1 MLVLVG
7 TMVVLYRYENLW
19 YFIKNN
25 TKQITSSI
33 WELTGWFTVFVLNV
47 ITGQGNFYQY
57 NIDVIDLNSIDIQYR
72 NSDSD
77 HIPNVDPLSDR
88 TVVLGCRCYWQCL
101 HQYFDF
107 VSNSAQVE
115 ANNQFT

>member
-47 ITGQGNFYQY
+47 ITGQGNLYYYF
-57 NIDVIDLNSIDIQYR
+57 VIDLI
-72 NSDSD
+72 
-77 HIPNVDPLSDR
+77 
-88 TVVLGCRCYWQCL
+88 
-101 HQYFDF
+101 
-107 VSNSAQVE
+107 
-115 ANNQFT
+115 